1 MPGQHGP
8 SFRFCPVC
16 GNALESRVLKAGEP
30 MRLVCT
36 SQACGFVFY
45 LDPKLAVGTIIRMP
59 DGRIVLARRAIEP
72 GFGQWVFPGGYV
84 DRGEEVRAAAIREA
98 REEAGI
104 EIRLDGLVGI
114 YSYPGTTAVIIVYL
128 ATWTSGELAI
138 DDESSEIRTFRGDEL
153 PWDALAF
160 SSTRD
165 SLRDYLA
172 ARAGGDAGLSPAT
185 SA

>member
-1 MPGQHGP
+1 MPGQHGQ

-16 GNALESRVLKAGEP
+16 GSPLESRALKTGEP
-30 MRLVCT
+30 MRLVCA
-36 SQACGFVFY
+36 SNACGYVFY
-45 LDPKLAVGTIIRMP
+45 LDPKLAVGTIVRLP

-84 DRGEEVRAAAIREA
+84 DRGEEVRTAAVREA

-128 ATWTSGELAI
+128 ATWTSGELVI
-138 DDESSEIRTFRGDEL
+138 DDESSEIRAFGAAEL
-153 PWDALAF
+153 PWDDLAF

-165 SLRDYLA
+165 ALRDYLRRGADA
-172 ARAGGDAGLSPAT
+172 AGIEVSEA
-185 SA
+185 

>member
-1 MPGQHGP
+1 MVPQHGQAY
-8 SFRFCPVC
+8 RFCPVC
-16 GNALESRVLKAGEP
+16 GSPLESRALKAGEP

-36 SQACGFVFY
+36 GSTCGYVFY
-45 LDPKLAVGTIIRMP
+45 LDPKLAVGTIVRMP

-84 DRGEEVRAAAIREA
+84 DRGEEVRAAATREA

-128 ATWTSGELAI
+128 ATWIAGELAI
-138 DDESSEIRTFRGDEL
+138 DDESSDIRAFGAAEL
-153 PWDALAF
+153 PWDDLAF

-165 SLRDYLA
+165 ALRDYLRRGANA
-172 ARAGGDAGLSPAT
+172 AGIEVSEA
-185 SA
+185 

>member
-1 MPGQHGP
+1 MAGQHGQ
-8 SFRFCPVC
+8 SYRFCPVC
-16 GNALESRVLKAGEP
+16 GSPLDSRALKAGEP

-36 SQACGFVFY
+36 SPACGFVFY

-84 DRGEEVRAAAIREA
+84 DRGEEVRTAAVREA

-104 EIRLDGLVGI
+104 EVRLDGLVGI

-128 ATWTSGELAI
+128 ATWTSGELVV
-138 DDESSEIRTFRGDEL
+138 DDESTEIRAFHPDDV
-153 PWDALAF
+153 PWDELAF

-165 SLRDYLA
+165 ALRDYLRRGA
-172 ARAGGDAGLSPAT
+172 DATGIEVTDA
-185 SA
+185 